1 MMEQTNELLVR
12 LNELIDRTNKII
24 ISVSVVNVITLLVL
38 VWVGLK

>member
-24 ISVSVVNVITLLVL
+24 ISVSIVNVITLLVL

>member
-1 MMEQTNELLVR
+1 MMEQTNELLLR

-24 ISVSVVNVITLLVL
+24 ISVSIVNVITLLVL

>member
-1 MMEQTNELLVR
+1 MMEKTNELLVK

-24 ISVSVVNVITLLVL
+24 ISVSIVNVITLLVL

>member
-1 MMEQTNELLVR
+1 MMEKTNELLVR

-24 ISVSVVNVITLLVL
+24 ISVSIVNVITLMVL